1 MLSTQLRREAE
12 VLQSHWLAE
21 SSWQTR
27 RSQWRHYRNFCDS
40 IQVNPLS
47 PSQHVL
53 CLYIAFMAR
62 SFRYV
67 SIINYISAVRGLQK
81 WDGITPVPVD
91 NFLVKATLIGA
102 RRLLGDTSFSSD
114 PLLPSQLHR
123 IHAILDMNNPSDFM
137 FWAAT
142 VVAFRGLLRKSSIC
156 KGQHCIRR
164 KDVSF
169 HSWGVV
175 ISLHSSKTIQFQ
187 DRVHKI
193 PLAKVSGPLCAVSL
207 LEQLYRTISA
217 SAESPLFGVFNR
229 NCYVP
234 LDYRWYTKR
243 LAICVKATGLNKE
256 GKYTSHS
263 LRRGGATALAMI
275 GVPLHDIQRRGD
287 WKSLSV
293 LLYLSSPLQYRVDKE
308 KALAQ
313 DMVTTR
319 H

>member
-1 MLSTQLRREAE
+1 MLVTQLRQEAE

-21 SSWQTR
+21 SSWQSR
-27 RSQWRHYRNFCDS
+27 RSQWRHYNKFCDT
-40 IQVNPLS
+40 IQANPLT
-47 PSQHVL
+47 PSQDVL

-81 WDGITPVPVD
+81 WHGITPVPVD

-114 PLLPSQLHR
+114 PLLPTQLHR
-123 IHAILDMNNPSDFM
+123 IHATLDMDSAKDFV

-156 KGQHCIRR
+156 KGQHCLRR
-164 KDVSF
+164 RDLTF
-169 HSWGVV
+169 HRWGVL
-175 ISLHSSKTIQFQ
+175 ISVQSSKTIQFQ
-187 DRVHKI
+187 ERRHKI
-193 PLAKVSGPLCAVSL
+193 PLARVNGPLCAVSL
-207 LEQLYRTISA
+207 LERLYRTIPA
-217 SAESPLFGVFNR
+217 PPDLPLFGVFSK

-234 LDYRWYTKR
+234 IDYKWYTKK
-243 LAICVKATGLNKE
+243 LSCCVTSTGLARE

-293 LLYLSSPLQYRVDKE
+293 LLYLSSPLQYRVEKE
-308 KALAQ
+308 KTLAQ
-313 DMVTTR
+313 DMVTAR
-319 H
+319 Q